1 MAAGIVAAMSEVTCP
16 RCQTRQALSDEAGY
30 TCVACGTAWMF
41 VTCDNCGRRFHMRP
55 GTTAWTCP
63 ECGHEHG
70 SAVMVDLAP
79 EPEPE
84 RVAPTVVARHAAP
97 PRTKLKRPP
106 TRQRLAAL
114 AVLGIA
120 TVLVGSFALSSLGAE
135 KAAAPSPPATSPP
148 PSASL
153 SPTEALCLHLRDLQT
168 LREDALTRLA
178 STLEEDAAALQTEGE
193 HGLAQAVGRLK
204 VAVLAYRDAL
214 AAHGD
219 TSAAGAQM
227 TAALADVPCG
237 AAG

>member
-1 MAAGIVAAMSEVTCP
+1 
-16 RCQTRQALSDEAGY
+16 
-30 TCVACGTAWMF
+30 MF
-41 VTCDNCGRRFHMRP
+41 VTCDNCGGRFHMRP

-84 RVAPTVVARHAAP
+84 RVPPTVVARHAAP
-97 PRTKLKRPP
+97 PRTKVKRPP
-106 TRQRLAAL
+106 TRGRLAAL

-120 TVLVGSFALSSLGAE
+120 TVLVVAFALSSLGAE
-135 KAAAPSPPATSPP
+135 RVAAPSPAATSP
-148 PSASL
+148 SASV
-153 SPTEALCLHLRDLQT
+153 SVDPVEALCLHLRDLQT
-168 LREDALTRLA
+168 PREDSLTRLA
-178 STLEEDAAALQTEGE
+178 TTLDGDAAAFEAAGKQK
-193 HGLAQAVGRLK
+193 LAEAVGRMK

-219 TSAAGAQM
+219 TSAASAQM
-227 TAALADVPCG
+227 AAAISDLPCG